1 MSHEPKVTKG
11 TATKGAAPKSTASVS
26 VAVASAAGKG
36 AAVKIHAETTPA
48 SAPAATDGLSPFERD
63 QIRRRARAIWREEGC
78 PSGRDREHWA
88 LAELQVLKSGVR
100 P

>member
-1 MSHEPKVTKG
+1 MSNAG
-11 TATKGAAPKSTASVS
+11 TTARADVHAAP
-26 VAVASAAGKG
+26 AG
-36 AAVKIHAETTPA
+36 
-48 SAPAATDGLSPFERD
+48 TDGLSLYERD

-88 LAELQVLKSGVR
+88 LAELQVLKSGLR